1 MALLNTIDTSAATD
15 QLRHWLNGKLPGAA
29 NLVISNVEI
38 PQSAG
43 FSMTTILFDAEWH
56 QDGTAQ
62 HRHLVARVAPTTPG
76 LFETP
81 DLAREFK
88 VLRTLDAETAIKVP
102 EALWLEESPA
112 ILGGPFIVMERA
124 FGLVPSDDPPYV
136 VEGWVLDL
144 EPAKRGRLY
153 ENTLQVIRQIQ
164 DVDWELL
171 GLDFLCDPQFGEPG
185 IQQQIGQL
193 EHFYEWVHEGEPS
206 ATIDAAFDWVKRN
219 RPAGEDLV
227 LNWGDPRIGNVIF
240 NPETLAV
247 EAVLDWEMAT
257 IASPEMELGWF
268 VFFVRYNS
276 EGIGVEIPEGLQTRD
291 ELIARYEDVTGRKV
305 RHIDF
310 YETLAALR
318 ASIFLM
324 RIGRLMIAGGALP
337 AGHPMPLNNPMIQLL
352 AKLAG
357 LPTPEGQS
365 TNFVGNR

>member
-1 MALLNTIDTSAATD
+1 MALLNTIDTSAARK
-15 QLRHWLNGKLPGAA
+15 QLRDWLEGKLPRAE
-29 NLVISNVEI
+29 NLAISNVEI

-43 FSMTTILFDAEWH
+43 FSMTTILFEAEWR
-56 QDGTAQ
+56 QDGAAQ

-81 DLAREFK
+81 DLVREFK
-88 VLRTLDAETAIKVP
+88 VLGTLGAETDIKVP
-102 EALWLEESPA
+102 ETLWLEEEPE

-124 FGLVPSDDPPYV
+124 FGVVPADDPPYV

-144 EPAKRGRLY
+144 EPVKRGRLY
-153 ENTLQVIRQIQ
+153 ENTLEVIRQIQ
-164 DVDWELL
+164 DVDWERL
-171 GLDFLCDPQFGEPG
+171 GLDFLCEPQFGAPG

-193 EHFYEWVHEGEPS
+193 EQFYEWVHEGERS

-219 RPAGEDLV
+219 QPAGEDLV

-240 NPETLAV
+240 DPETLAV

-276 EGIGVEIPEGLQTRD
+276 EGIGVELPEGLQTRD
-291 ELIARYEDVTGRKV
+291 ELIARYEELTGRKV
-305 RHIDF
+305 RHLDY

-324 RIGRLMIAGGALP
+324 RFGRLMIAGGALP
-337 AGHPMPLNNPMIQLL
+337 AGHMMPFNNPMTQLL

-357 LPTPEGQS
+357 LPAPEGQS